1 MNRRIKTLAWGAIPL
16 VALASLVSIDHIP
29 GTDISLTVP
38 YAAEGPG
45 PTFNTLGEV
54 DGVEVVEIT
63 GTETDDVQGN
73 LNMTTVSVR
82 TGMTLSQA
90 LSRWLFTD
98 DTIVP
103 IEQIFPPGSSP
114 EEIRESNTMA
124 FAASEASATIAA
136 MNFLNLP
143 VEIEVYDVVAD
154 SAAADALEP
163 GDAVSTVN
171 GTDVTTP
178 GEVQQLIRDMSPGD
192 EVTITY
198 RRAGEENTATV
209 VLGAHPQDDSV
220 PLLGISMT
228 SVPVSDTE
236 VTYNLEDIGGPSA
249 GLMFSLAVVDKLSP
263 GPLNGGRFVAG
274 SGTIAEDGSVG
285 PIGGIAHKVRAAGEA
300 GAEIFLAPT
309 ANCAEAL
316 TADYGDMTIL
326 QVDSLEQAIE
336 QMEAYTSGGEY
347 QTCE

>member
-1 MNRRIKTLAWGAIPL
+1 MNRRIKTLTWGAIPL

-63 GTETDDVQGN
+63 GADTDEVEGN

-103 IEQIFPPGSSP
+103 IEQIFPPGQSL
-114 EEIRESNTMA
+114 EEVQQSNSMA
-124 FAASEASATIAA
+124 FTASEAAATISA

-143 VEIEVYDVVAD
+143 VEIEVVEVVED
-154 SAAADALEP
+154 SAASSSFEP
-163 GDAVSTVN
+163 GDTLTAVNDTP
-171 GTDVTTP
+171 VTTP
-178 GEVQQLIRDMSPGD
+178 GEVQEMIRNMAPGD

-198 RRAGEENTATV
+198 LRGGEESSETV
-209 VLGAHPQDDSV
+209 TLGAHPQDPEV

-228 SVPVSDTE
+228 SVPTSGTE
-236 VTYNLEDIGGPSA
+236 VSYNLEDIGGPSA
-249 GLMFSLAVVDKLSP
+249 GLMFSLAVVDKLSD
-263 GPLNGGRFVAG
+263 GPLNGGKFVAG
-274 SGTIAEDGSVG
+274 SGTISEDGSVG
-285 PIGGIAHKVRAAGEA
+285 PIGGIAHKVRAAREA
-300 GAEIFLAPT
+300 GAEVFLSPT
-309 ANCAEAL
+309 NNCAEAL
-316 TADYGDMTIL
+316 SADRGDMTIL
-326 QVDSLEQAIE
+326 KVDTLEHAIE
-336 QMEAYTSGGEY
+336 QMDAFSTGGDFEACS
-347 QTCE
+347 